1 MTPAETCVGVTGAT
15 GFIGRRL
22 CAWLVHAGYRVRA
35 LMRGRPTAIRGIQ
48 WVAGELGE
56 RRSLAELADG
66 CAAVV
71 HCAGA
76 VRGATAADFHGPN
89 VDGVANLL
97 YALTT
102 ASPGARLLH
111 VSTLAARHPG
121 LSHYAASKR
130 AGEELALGAGLN
142 ATVLRPPAVYGP
154 GDRELLPLLRGLHRG
169 LGVVPGHTGRFAL
182 IAVDDLVAAIGAWL
196 VRPDADGECY
206 EVHDGAARG
215 GYSWDEVLRA
225 METVRGG
232 RVVAIRVPEAV
243 LAAVAGAS
251 LAYHR
256 VIGRA
261 PMLTPGKVRELYFPD
276 WTCSNERFS
285 ARTGWLPRIDLIGGL
300 RDTLANAA

>member
-1 MTPAETCVGVTGAT
+1 MTPADTCVGITGAT
-15 GFIGRRL
+15 GFIGHRL
-22 CAWLVHAGYRVRA
+22 CNWLVRAGHPVRA
-35 LMRGRPTAIRGIQ
+35 LTRRASAAVAGVQ
-48 WVAGELGE
+48 WISGELGD
-56 RRSLAELADG
+56 RRSLAELVDG

-76 VRGATAADFHGPN
+76 VRGATAADFHAPN
-89 VDGVANLL
+89 VNGVANLL
-97 YALTT
+97 DAVAT
-102 ASPGARLLH
+102 ANPGARVLH

-130 AGEELALGAGLN
+130 AGEERALAAH

-154 GDRELLPLLRGLHRG
+154 GDRELLPLLRGLYRG
-169 LGVVPGHTGRFAL
+169 LGLVPGHSGRFAL

-196 VRPDADGECY
+196 ARPDADGECY
-206 EVHDGAARG
+206 EVHDGAAGG
-215 GYSWDEVLRA
+215 GYSWNEVLRA

-232 RVVAIRVPEAV
+232 RVTAIRVPEGV

-261 PMLTPGKVRELYFPD
+261 PMLTPGKVRELYYPD
-276 WTCSNERFS
+276 WTCSNERFTT
-285 ARTGWLPRIDLIGGL
+285 RTGWTPRIDLVTGL
-300 RDTLANAA
+300 QLTLADAA

>member
-1 MTPAETCVGVTGAT
+1 MPADTCVGVTGAT

-22 CAWLVHAGYRVRA
+22 CHWLLDAGYRVRA
-35 LMRGRPTAIRGIQ
+35 LTRGRNDAIAGIQ
-48 WVAGELGE
+48 WVHGELGD
-56 RRSLAELADG
+56 RRSLAELVEG
-66 CAAVV
+66 CAAIV

-76 VRGATAADFHGPN
+76 VRGATAADFRGPN
-89 VDGVANLL
+89 VDGVAKLL
-97 YALTT
+97 DALAT
-102 ASPGARLLH
+102 ANPGARLLH
-111 VSTLAARHPG
+111 VSTLAARHPE

-130 AGEELALGAGLN
+130 AGEELALAAGRN

-154 GDRELLPLLRGLHRG
+154 GDRELLPLLRGLYRG
-169 LGVVPGHTGRFAL
+169 LGVVPGHAGRFAL

-206 EVHDGAARG
+206 EVHDGAIHG
-215 GYSWDEVLRA
+215 GYSWDEVLHT
-225 METVRGG
+225 MESVRHG
-232 RVVAIRVPEAV
+232 RVAAIRVPEGV

-276 WTCSNERFS
+276 WTCSNEQLT
-285 ARTGWLPRIDLIGGL
+285 ARTGWTPRIDLVTGL
-300 RDTLANAA
+300 ELTLAALA